1 MSKTYKKSKLK
12 ARIAAL
18 EAENQR
24 LNEAV
29 KQIAILVTHS
39 RTSPFD
45 DPWTR
50 FFNEPEFWE
59 IVYVDQASCQ
69 KGALELKKQADKACY
84 GDSKS
89 AECKTAEAAHTAA
102 LCECDPSLA
111 ICIVP

>member
-1 MSKTYKKSKLK
+1 MSGKYKKRKLK

-24 LNEAV
+24 LSEAV
-29 KQIAILVTHS
+29 KQIATLVTHA

-59 IVYVDQASCQ
+59 IVYVDQAACQ
-69 KGALELKKQADKACY
+69 KRALELKKRADKACY

-89 AECKTAEAAHTAA
+89 EECKTAQAEHTAA
-102 LCECDPSLA
+102 LCECYPSFG
-111 ICIVP
+111 ICQVP